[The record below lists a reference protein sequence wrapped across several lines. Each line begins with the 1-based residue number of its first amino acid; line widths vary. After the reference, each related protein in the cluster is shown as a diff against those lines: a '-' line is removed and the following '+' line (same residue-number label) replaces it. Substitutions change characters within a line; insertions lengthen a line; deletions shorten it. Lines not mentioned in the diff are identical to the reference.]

1 MSLLIDI
8 KVYIPD
14 KDTFEDY
21 GWSVCPLLQ
30 VLNTDGDDSTNEY
43 YVNSGVYSLPVYKG
57 KISSETVEK
66 LLLSQDTLETLS
78 SLRKQKIIQHLG
90 STTVIPKI
98 IDTQRKLHFRKTIDQ
113 ETPSTRFLETEFQTS
128 H

>member
-78 SLRKQKIIQHLG
+78 
-90 STTVIPKI
+90 
-98 IDTQRKLHFRKTIDQ
+98 
-113 ETPSTRFLETEFQTS
+113 
-128 H
+128 